1 MKERLPF
8 YTVVTDLAD
17 VDASWFNDH
26 SDMFFVASD
35 IVQAKAI
42 ACGIDPKKVV
52 ISGIPVNPGFAAP
65 HASKSELRRKLGLDP
80 HLPTLLFVGS
90 RRVSGILEHLTALE
104 SLTLPFQVVVIA
116 GGDQELFHKAIR
128 R

>member
-17 VDASWFNDH
+17 VNSSWFTDH

-42 ACGIDPKKVV
+42 ACGVDPKKVV

-65 HASKSELRRKLGLDP
+65 HADKPELRCKLGLDP
-80 HLPTLLFVGS
+80 HLPTLLFVSS
-90 RRVSGILEHLTALE
+90 RAVHGILEHLGA
-104 SLTLPFQVVVIA
+104 
-116 GGDQELFHKAIR
+116 
-128 R
+128 